1 MTHVE
6 RTHSFTFEDD
16 DLRSMMNN
24 DQDQQ
29 ELKTFDYIDYNSQDP
44 DNNFFYTINN
54 NCRYYTDDQ
63 YNKIIKSNGKLSII
77 HFNSRS
83 LYANFNNIKDY
94 LHRFS
99 EPFNIIAI
107 SETWINSEKGMDFEL
122 DGYELGGG
130 VAIYVDKTL
139 NFKVLEN
146 MTAVVDNLLECNT
159 IELYVEKSKNVISCI
174 YRALGSN
181 IEQFMDWMEC
191 MFTKKKAIKTSL
203 YVGISIL
210 TY

>member
-6 RTHSFTFEDD
+6 RTHSFTFE

-29 ELKTFDYIDYNSQDP
+29 ELKTFDYIDYNSQDLEKDIDP
-44 DNNFFYTINN
+44 DNNFFDTINN

-63 YNKIIKSNGKLSII
+63 YNKMIKSNGKLSII

-107 SETWINSEKGMDFEL
+107 SETWIKKGW
-122 DGYELGGG
+122 
-130 VAIYVDKTL
+130 TL
-139 NFKVLEN
+139 
-146 MTAVVDNLLECNT
+146 
-159 IELYVEKSKNVISCI
+159 S
-174 YRALGSN
+174 
-181 IEQFMDWMEC
+181 WMV
-191 MFTKKKAIKTSL
+191 TN
-203 YVGISIL
+203 
-210 TY
+210 